1 MIHQYQKHYGITTS
15 LNTNVWAQPVL
26 SQCNDTSVPKKH
38 DDITTSLNTNVWA
51 QPVLSQCNDTSV
63 PKTLWHYNKS
73 EYKRMS
79 TTSVKSM

>member
-1 MIHQYQKHYGITTS
+1 MFKMIWDNPLKS
-15 LNTNVWAQPVL
+15 LIIL
-26 SQCNDTSVPKKH
+26 RSG
-38 DDITTSLNTNVWA
+38 DITESMHINVWA

-79 TTSVKSM
+79 TTSVKTM